1 MCYPFES
8 LCADTLVRIVGV
20 NTSDE
25 RLPLKINIFFLVP
38 EKSSPKKD
46 NLVKRGW
53 KGCTK
58 ATFVSALSNFCQP
71 KARC

>member
-1 MCYPFES
+1 MCYPFEF
-8 LCADTLVRIVGV
+8 LCVDKLVCIVGV

-46 NLVKRGW
+46 NLMKRGW
-53 KGCTK
+53 K
-58 ATFVSALSNFCQP
+58 
-71 KARC
+71 